1 MKRIILTTF
10 ILLNT
15 AGLMTSQE
23 ISSFLKDVAQNNPE
37 IQSYY
42 KLLEARKTEAR
53 TGLAPPDPFVSA
65 GYMPGKGEEAGIKR
79 TWSVTQS
86 FHFPKIGRAHV

>member
-65 GYMPGKGEEAGIKR
+65 GYMPGKGEEAELNEPG
-79 TWSVTQS
+79 
-86 FHFPKIGRAHV
+86 P